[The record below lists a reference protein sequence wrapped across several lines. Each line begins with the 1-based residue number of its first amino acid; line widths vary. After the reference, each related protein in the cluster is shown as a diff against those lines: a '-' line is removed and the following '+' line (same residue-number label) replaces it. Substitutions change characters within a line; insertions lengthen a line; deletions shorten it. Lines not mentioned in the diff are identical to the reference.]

1 MQSPRAFLLCCVARS
16 CFSFSFSFTF
26 IQFVSCL
33 LSPVSCRLSVALFV
47 IFILL
52 LLLLFSFSFS
62 FSFALLLLPVVFIFT
77 LTSCAVIGAQSVVDV
92 AFRQQ
97 LTRDTA
103 PSHYP
108 TLRDYPTLSDY
119 PTHTYAQSFLLLTL
133 ELKSQ
138 VTFNLL
144 TQAAVY

>member
-1 MQSPRAFLLCCVARS
+1 MQSPRAFVLCCVARS

-62 FSFALLLLPVVFIFT
+62 FALLLLPVVFIFT

-108 TLRDYPTLSDY
+108 TLPCVTTLPSLTTLPIPTPSRFY
-119 PTHTYAQSFLLLTL
+119 CPHS
-133 ELKSQ
+133 S
-138 VTFNLL
+138 
-144 TQAAVY
+144 